1 MNKYYTSRGY
11 GYEFYSELIFV
22 ESKALKQAHSKL
34 CNCFINAA
42 IDTISAARKPQQWSF
57 EYKLRLVRRCAPPK
71 LSI

>member
-34 CNCFINAA
+34 CNYFSNAA
-42 IDTISAARKPQQWSF
+42 IGIKSAVRNPQPWPREVSQRF
-57 EYKLRLVRRCAPPK
+57 L
-71 LSI
+71 